1 MNKLMIKAMVKA
13 EEAKLTI
20 KDRVCNKKGAT
31 TLEWVGIALLV
42 IGMIVVA
49 KPLVTTI
56 LTKVISAT
64 DTSITGKI
72 TEIGK

>member
-1 MNKLMIKAMVKA
+1 MNKLALKALVKV
-13 EEAKLTI
+13 EEVKLTI
-20 KDRVCNKKGAT
+20 REKVCNKEGAT
-31 TLEWVGIALLV
+31 TLEWIGIALLV

-49 KPLVTTI
+49 KPLVTAI

-64 DTSITGKI
+64 DTSISGKI